1 MLTVTLLLV
10 LVSPPEA
17 APTPEQA
24 KSLYGEG
31 RYVEAARIFE
41 ALWRDDPQP
50 KFLYNAGAA
59 WEAAGEDVGA
69 LAGFVGYLA
78 EKTRRRDLGAED
90 RQAVEARVERLEGRL
105 VPVVVEISPTALRG
119 RVRVAVTRDP
129 GGDRFEVTPRGRDIA
144 TAAVEERIYLSPG
157 AWRLQLVVPGEASQ
171 YYVHNKEGEDVLVY
185 VPLPAEE
192 AAAPQ
197 ASLRVTR
204 LEGEVELRV
213 APALDPWGLE
223 ASFVD
228 VLGIEAVVV
237 ARMSSPTLRLKL
249 RGGPWRFVIS
259 RRRQGIVRSGEVA
272 VVAGEVATVA
282 VGEVG
287 TDVARQVGPA
297 KPRRRALRAIGFG
310 VGGASLAGVG
320 IWIMA
325 TGDARFQ
332 SGITVWD
339 GDMQGGLTAGGA
351 RATDIFVSGGGVT
364 GSGAGLALSG
374 AAMTLARSPRRWA
387 VLIAG
392 AGGLSALGG
401 VVGMYSVYRR
411 IDEVTWDEDLE
422 SDRAAAPLE
431 PLGRLRWDAAVSGGV
446 VGFGVGMVAGAV
458 LGMVLPPKIRETGSL
473 RLSARTGSLGHGLVL
488 QARF

>member
-31 RYVEAARIFE
+31 RYVEAARMFE

-69 LAGFVGYLA
+69 LAGFVGYLT

-129 GGDRFEVTPRGRDIA
+129 GGERFEVTPRGRDIA

-171 YYVHNKEGEDVLVY
+171 YYVHNSGGEDALVY

-197 ASLRVTR
+197 ASLRVKR

-213 APALDPWGLE
+213 APALDPRGLE

-228 VLGIEAVVV
+228 VLGIEPVVV
-237 ARMSSPTLRLKL
+237 ARMSSSTLRLKL
-249 RGGPWRFVIS
+249 RSGPWRFVIS
-259 RRRQGIVRSGEVA
+259 RRRRGIVRSGEVA

-282 VGEVG
+282 VG
-287 TDVARQVGPA
+287 D
-297 KPRRRALRAIGFG
+297 
-310 VGGASLAGVG
+310 VGGAAPKRGRHHGRRGDELRRKIVLSEALGGGILLVTGFAVVAVKQEEFEDHRRPFGGVPDAGLAKSVVDE
-320 IWIMA
+320 
-325 TGDARFQ
+325 TP
-332 SGITVWD
+332 T
-339 GDMQGGLTAGGA
+339 LTAGASVGGA
-351 RATDIFVSGGGVT
+351 GLGLWISSAWLASGGGRLGAVLVWA
-364 GSGAGLALSG
+364 GAGLS
-374 AAMTLARSPRRWA
+374 
-387 VLIAG
+387 
-392 AGGLSALGG
+392 
-401 VVGMYSVYRR
+401 VVGGAVGVGFFAEK
-411 IDEVTWDEDLE
+411 IGAHQWNWDPRDVGV
-422 SDRAAAPLE
+422 APLS
-431 PLGRLRWDAAVSGGV
+431 PLAELRWRAAVSGAALGL
-446 VGFGVGMVAGAV
+446 GVGMAV
-458 LGMVLPPKIRETGSL
+458 GSTLGWTVL
-473 RLSARTGSLGHGLVL
+473 RLKRDAQVRVSPKFGTRFSGLMME
-488 QARF
+488 ARF